1 MALSSINALHRL
13 ISQHGNIQVSPQ
25 HLNLLQ
31 GKKPTPF
38 IPMGQHQP
46 HLVQN
51 SQRPGNHLQYRV
63 L

>member
-1 MALSSINALHRL
+1 MALSDIQPLNRL
-13 ISQHGNIQVSPQ
+13 IFQHGNTQISPQ
-25 HLNLLQ
+25 HLKQLN
-31 GKKPTPF
+31 GKNATPF